1 LVSDIYWVSLVLFHV
16 SNICVSNAHVSNTH
30 TRTGAASSGELQKST
45 GSRAENARGEDK
57 QPERAAR
64 RAIALFFQNS
74 YSESC
79 KSLIILKCSAYSLG
93 SENCFFLA

>member
-1 LVSDIYWVSLVLFHV
+1 LVLFHI
-16 SNICVSNAHVSNTH
+16 SNICLSNTH
-30 TRTGAASSGELQKST
+30 TRTGAIPSGELQKDA
-45 GSRAENARGEDK
+45 GSRAENARGKDK
-57 QPERAAR
+57 QPERATR